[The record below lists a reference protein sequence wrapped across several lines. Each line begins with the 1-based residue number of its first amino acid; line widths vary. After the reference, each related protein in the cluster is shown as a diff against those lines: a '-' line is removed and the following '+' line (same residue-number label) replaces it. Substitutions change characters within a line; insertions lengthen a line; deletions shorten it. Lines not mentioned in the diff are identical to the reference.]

1 MTEVYKL
8 HFKCCGS
15 EVSLGLDRE
24 VGNHADY
31 CLSCNTE
38 SPETEIRT
46 EKR

>member
-1 MTEVYKL
+1 MTEIYKL
-8 HFKCCGS
+8 KFYCCGS
-15 EVSLGLDRE
+15 EVSIGTDRD
-24 VGNHADY
+24 VGKHADY